1 MKAIHTSHAPA
12 AIGPYSQAVSANGL
26 LFLSGQ
32 IGIDPAVGK
41 ITGKTALEQA
51 EQIFRNIGAILDAAG
66 TGYERVVKTTVF
78 LLDMTVFPEI
88 NKLYARYF
96 TSLPAR
102 SCVAVSALPAGAQ
115 IEVEVIAELPEE
127 KEDK

>member
-1 MKAIHTSHAPA
+1 MNTIQTNQAPA
-12 AIGPYSQAVSANGL
+12 AIGPYSQAISSRGL

-41 ITGKTALEQA
+41 ITGVTALEQA
-51 EQIFRNIGAILDAAG
+51 EQVFRNIGAILQAAG
-66 TGYERVVKTTVF
+66 SGYDRVVKTTVF

-127 KEDK
+127 KQ

>member
-1 MKAIHTSHAPA
+1 MKTIHTSHAPA
-12 AIGPYSQAVSANGL
+12 AIGPYSQAVSVNGF

-66 TGYERVVKTTVF
+66 TGYDRVVKTTVF

-88 NKLYARYF
+88 NQLYAQYF

-102 SCVAVSALPAGAQ
+102 SCVAVSSLPAGAQ
-115 IEVEVIAELPEE
+115 IEMEVIAELPEE
-127 KEDK
+127 KEGK